1 MYYTKHHLTV
11 APLSVVYRLFC
22 CIITTP
28 EFLPVVLM
36 LHVFLFPSFFTAG
49 AITGVVIAS
58 IVGVGIVVAVI
69 IAIFCHRPLG
79 KWLKKIIT
87 NMRRHRTEGM
97 LEFIGS
103 DVIID
108 DVIFISSW
116 GY

>member
-1 MYYTKHHLTV
+1 MQ
-11 APLSVVYRLFC
+11 
-22 CIITTP
+22 TP
-28 EFLPVVLM
+28 TPTSGGTDSTNTPTGNGGLN
-36 LHVFLFPSFFTAG
+36 AI
-49 AITGVVIAS
+49 AITAVVIAS